1 MFIINNSENEY
12 LYILE
17 MTIWI
22 LKLNCNTNCSHSKE
36 MKHLNIN
43 LTQHVEDLHAENYK
57 ALMSC
62 QYYSS

>member
-1 MFIINNSENEY
+1 
-12 LYILE
+12 

-22 LKLNCNTNCSHSKE
+22 SKLNCNTNCSHSKE